1 MKLLFKQKF
10 FSWFDSYDV
19 FDENGNV
26 YFSVKGKL
34 AFGHAFDIYD
44 KYDNLLGEVKQR
56 IFHFL
61 PHFDL
66 YINGEEVGTLIK
78 EFTFFKQK
86 FTITCRDWQIEGDWF
101 EWDYYIKDSANNI
114 IASISRYVETNDQ
127 QFIQVIPQVVQVIAQ
142 RIQLEEQKFEGAE
155 ELSVFNPYIEEKC
168 FPNWKNCRRKKK
180 KTIFVLVK

>member
-66 YINGEEVGTLIK
+66 FINGEEVGTLIK

-114 IASISRYVETNDQ
+114 IASISKELWNWTDTYSIEVDESQ
-127 QFIQVIPQVVQVIAQ
+127 ALLALMVVIA
-142 RIQLEEQKFEGAE
+142 IDA
-155 ELSVFNPYIEEKC
+155 IKC
-168 FPNWKNCRRKKK
+168 SNDND
-180 KTIFVLVK
+180 

>member
-114 IASISRYVETNDQ
+114 IASISKELWNWTDTYSIEVDESQ
-127 QFIQVIPQVVQVIAQ
+127 ALLALMVVIA
-142 RIQLEEQKFEGAE
+142 IDA
-155 ELSVFNPYIEEKC
+155 IKC
-168 FPNWKNCRRKKK
+168 SNDND
-180 KTIFVLVK
+180 